1 MRKNLIEARGERTQV
16 NVSNEM
22 GISQKYLSK
31 LELGQRTPSLK
42 IAIKIASYYKKSVEY
57 LFPDIFLLNNSP
69 NSSEIRIT
77 ERGDKENAKFN
88 GKNKYEHILQ
98 STNQCFKAQ

>member
-1 MRKNLIEARGERTQV
+1 MRQELIKARGERTQV
-16 NVSNEM
+16 NVANEI

-42 IAIKIASYYKKSVEY
+42 IAIKIASYYKKNVEY

-69 NSSEIRIT
+69 ESS
-77 ERGDKENAKFN
+77 K
-88 GKNKYEHILQ
+88 
-98 STNQCFKAQ
+98 

>member
-1 MRKNLIEARGERTQV
+1 MRQELIEARGERTQV
-16 NVSNEM
+16 NVANEI

-57 LFPDIFLLNNSP
+57 LFPDIFLNNNSP
-69 NSSEIRIT
+69 NSS
-77 ERGDKENAKFN
+77 
-88 GKNKYEHILQ
+88 
-98 STNQCFKAQ
+98 NQMIS